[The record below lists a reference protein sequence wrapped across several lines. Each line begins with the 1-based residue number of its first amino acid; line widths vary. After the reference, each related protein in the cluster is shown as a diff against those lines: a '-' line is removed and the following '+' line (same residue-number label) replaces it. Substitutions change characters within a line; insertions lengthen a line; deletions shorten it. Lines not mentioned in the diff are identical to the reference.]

1 MKPREDDLA
10 VYRQNIY
17 KSWKIMLSVSQKIS
31 DESHVQHLEPN
42 PGVGYDCLSLVTKTP
57 HGQWHP
63 NFMLNR
69 NGVNGLANGL
79 VKQIWERSRTDAGIE
94 ELANLL
100 IDQTGLNRVE
110 EIPVTNRTL
119 QICTVVCNWIAEHEK
134 QNFSVAPPG
143 WPEGCRIL
151 SRQHS
156 ELENLEWPREMENRY
171 VVLGID
177 SREEMRIDLASGSI
191 LRNEN

>member
-1 MKPREDDLA
+1 
-10 VYRQNIY
+10 
-17 KSWKIMLSVSQKIS
+17 MLSVSQKIS
-31 DESHVQHLEPN
+31 NENHVQHLETN

-57 HGQWHP
+57 DGQWYP

-79 VKQIWERSRTDAGIE
+79 VKQIWERSRTDTGIE

-100 IDQTGLNRVE
+100 IDQTGLSRVD
-110 EIPVTNRTL
+110 EIPLANRTF
-119 QICTVVCNWIAEHEK
+119 QICKVVCDWIAEHEK

-151 SRQHS
+151 NRQHS
-156 ELENLEWPREMENRY
+156 EMENLEWPREMENRY

-177 SREEMRIDLASGSI
+177 SREEMRIDLANGSI